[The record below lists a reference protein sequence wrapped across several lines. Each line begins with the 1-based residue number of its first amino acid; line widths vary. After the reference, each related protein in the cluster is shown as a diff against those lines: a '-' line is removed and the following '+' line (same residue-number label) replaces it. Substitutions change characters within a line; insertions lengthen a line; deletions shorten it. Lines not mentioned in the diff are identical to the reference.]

1 MKSHGFFSNCPWCIF
16 STVFFFGG
24 GQFGIRF
31 FPRVGSVG
39 GPGSKVM
46 WVLAVSPA
54 GWTFN
59 GLSQLFWNKF
69 LVARTVGKMGV
80 FRGLVLVGSL
90 LVGWLGVGE
99 REGCWGIW
107 FYKGKQKTQ
116 IAEFFFGF
124 FC

>member
-1 MKSHGFFSNCPWCIF
+1 MHFFHG
-16 STVFFFGG
+16 VFFLGG
-24 GQFGIRF
+24 GSLESDF
-31 FPRVGSVG
+31 FHVLVRWG

-116 IAEFFFGF
+116 IAEFFFWIF
-124 FC
+124 LLRIFV